1 MRSKEKNRNSEEIL
15 FDSFLRDEL
24 KKIAEE
30 VNGKEEFQ
38 FDMTRLNTIDK
49 EEKGMKKRR
58 SVKYITV
65 FAVLVCVLSLTAF
78 GLGKR
83 AGYIGH
89 STLKG
94 NTFPSEEKMTEYL
107 GSLPNVSK
115 EFSNG
120 YKFVNYSQGENS
132 IVLDDGE
139 KLETVKNVM
148 FGYEKKG
155 GRGKEISLMVSQKF
169 ETQSEEDEKGIEHIM
184 IEQMPAVL
192 YEMDYK
198 IVPPSYQLTEED
210 KEKME
215 SGVLEI
221 SYGSKEVEEEHSTIV
236 SWEEGDLDY
245 SLIYSGQYEV
255 TANDLIDMVKEMI
268 AQ

>member
-1 MRSKEKNRNSEEIL
+1 MRSKEKNRNLEEIL

-30 VNGKEEFQ
+30 VDGKKEFQ

-49 EEKGMKKRR
+49 EAKGMKKRK

-65 FAVLVCVLSLTAF
+65 FAVLVCVLSLTVF

-83 AGYIGH
+83 VGYIGH

-107 GSLPNVSK
+107 GSLPKVVKKFN
-115 EFSNG
+115 NG
-120 YKFVNYSQGENS
+120 YEFTNYSQGENS

-148 FGYEKKG
+148 FGYENKDGK
-155 GRGKEISLMVSQKF
+155 RKEISLMVSQKF
-169 ETQSEEDEKGIEHIM
+169 ETQYEEDENGIEHIM

-198 IVPPSYQLTEED
+198 IVPPNYQLTEED
-210 KEKME
+210 RERMD
-215 SGVLEI
+215 SGVLEV

-236 SWEEGDLDY
+236 SWEEGGLDY
-245 SLIYSGQYEV
+245 SLMYSGQYEV
-255 TANDLIDMVKEMI
+255 KAEELIDMVKEII